1 MKGLLTVT
9 SGYYDTF
16 KLLITCNK
24 KKKDE
29 NASQLVEEFSDLI

>member
-16 KLLITCNK
+16 DLLITCNK
-24 KKKDE
+24 KNE
-29 NASQLVEEFSDLI
+29 NASQLVEVFSDLI